1 MPLIP
6 CPACGTK
13 NRVPE
18 DRLGQ
23 VARCGRCG
31 ERFPT
36 GPLPST
42 PVTTTD
48 AALPAL
54 VATSPVPVLLD
65 CWAPWCGPC
74 RRVAPML
81 DTIAGELQGRLVVA
95 KLNVDENP
103 ATAARL
109 GAQSIP
115 TLVLFKGGR
124 EVDRLVGA
132 PPSPAALRAW
142 LEGHL

>member
-1 MPLIP
+1 MPIIR

-18 DRLGQ
+18 ARLGE

-36 GPLPST
+36 RRLPAK

-48 AALPAL
+48 ATFASL
-54 VATSPVPVLLD
+54 VAATPVPVVVD

-74 RRVAPML
+74 RMVAPML
-81 DTIAGELQGRLVVA
+81 DEIARELSGRLVVA

-115 TLVLFKGGR
+115 TLCLFKGGH

-132 PPSPAALRAW
+132 PRSSVALRAW
-142 LEGHL
+142 LGPHL